1 MRVEDG
7 AVAMPQIDRA
17 ANEIY
22 NRAAFRETGCMTAS
36 PVVLTKPFR
45 TVLRWQV
52 IATAILVF
60 AGGILAG
67 PHGALSSAL
76 GGTVSVFAYGA
87 SALVASN
94 ARARSAAG
102 ILSWALLAE
111 AIKIGLIIVLLW
123 LVLATYE
130 RVVML
135 AFFGS
140 FFATVLLFFKA
151 LLVRDYD

>member
-1 MRVEDG
+1 M
-7 AVAMPQIDRA
+7 
-17 ANEIY
+17 N
-22 NRAAFRETGCMTAS
+22 AS
-36 PVVLTKPFR
+36 PVVLTKPIR
-45 TVLRWQV
+45 AVLRWQL
-52 IATAILVF
+52 IATAILVV
-60 AGGILAG
+60 AGGVLAG

-76 GGTVSVFAYGA
+76 GGTVSLFAYGA
-87 SALVASN
+87 SALMASN
-94 ARARSAAG
+94 GKARSAAG

-111 AIKIGLIIVLLW
+111 AVKIGLIVVLLW

-130 RVVML
+130 RVVMP